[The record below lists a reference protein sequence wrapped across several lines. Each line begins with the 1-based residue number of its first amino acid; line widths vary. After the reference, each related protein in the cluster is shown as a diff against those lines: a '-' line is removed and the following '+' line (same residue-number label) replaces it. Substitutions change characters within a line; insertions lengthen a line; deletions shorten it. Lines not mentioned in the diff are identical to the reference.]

1 MPALYPLRLE
11 PQFMERI
18 WGARSLAPLYDQ
30 SFSKPVGEVWLTGEE
45 CKVVNG
51 PLAGQGIAQLAQK
64 FEAELTGEAA
74 PQPERFPLLIKFMFP
89 KEKLSVQVH
98 PDDETAHSAGLP
110 CGKTECWYVLDA
122 EPGAQV
128 AVGLKGG
135 VTREKLRQ
143 AIAGKHAEN
152 LLKWGKGR
160 AGEMSYVDAGKV
172 HTGGPGVVL
181 LETQQNSDTT
191 YRLYDY
197 GRPRELH
204 IEQGLAATKEK
215 TGSGKVVPSGQ
226 NGNLNLVTSP
236 CFVVHRRQLKQRKEQ
251 IVTRHMPPSS
261 VQIVVGLK
269 GNASIS
275 ANGQSAEL
283 LAGEAVA
290 IPASA
295 TQFSIRPQAD
305 LDYVHVALPQDK
317 VPHPQ
322 TVME

>member
-1 MPALYPLRLE
+1 
-11 PQFMERI
+11 MERI
-18 WGARSLAPLYDQ
+18 WGTRSLAPLYDRA
-30 SFSKPVGEVWLTGEE
+30 FSKPVGEVWLTGDD

-51 PLAGQGIAQLAQK
+51 PLAGESIAQLAKK
-64 FEAELTGEAA
+64 FERELTGEAA
-74 PQPERFPLLIKFMFP
+74 PQPERFPLLIKFIFP
-89 KEKLSVQVH
+89 QEKLSVQVH
-98 PDDETAHSAGLP
+98 PDDETARGAGLP
-110 CGKTECWYVLDA
+110 CGKTECWYVLAA
-122 EPGAQV
+122 EPDPQV
-128 AVGLKGG
+128 AVGLKRG
-135 VTREKLRQ
+135 VTRAQLRE
-143 AIAGKHAEN
+143 AIAGKRAED
-152 LLKWGKGR
+152 LLNWVKVR
-160 AGEMSYVDAGKV
+160 AGEMIYVDAGTV
-172 HTGGPGVVL
+172 HTIGPGVVL

-204 IEQGLAATKEK
+204 VEQGLAATKEK

-236 CFVVHRRQLKQRKEQ
+236 CFVVHRRQLKQNKEQ

-295 TQFSIRPQAD
+295 AQFSIRPGAD

-317 VPHPQ
+317 VLHPQ
-322 TVME
+322 TVLESS